1 MVQKHGW
8 VVMSG
13 RLNSDLNIGNR
24 LPASFLNIAIAKRCC
39 VSDSEALASLRAS
52 AVATLGASAQI
63 ALSKTLPS
71 NEQPLSKL
79 IGYAFLRRAIAG

>member
-24 LPASFLNIAIAKRCC
+24 LPASFLNIAIA
-39 VSDSEALASLRAS
+39 
-52 AVATLGASAQI
+52 
-63 ALSKTLPS
+63 LSKTLPS

-79 IGYAFLRRAIAG
+79 IGYAFLRRAIAE